1 MHKLPDIS
9 DWPERVSDEHLPLGF
24 MNTDLPTRDELR
36 QEVARLEKLLAFRAS
51 ANATTLA
58 DYLKSPEQMMP
69 GIH

>member
-1 MHKLPDIS
+1 MNKLPDIS
-9 DWPERVSDEHLPLGF
+9 DWPERVSDERLPLG
-24 MNTDLPTRDELR
+24 MTTDLPVRRDELR
-36 QEVARLEKLLAFRAS
+36 QGVARLKKLLAFRAS